1 MKIRFTN
8 NALLVSG
15 VFFAILGFFTDSL
28 VPPFMFGCCFGFTIL
43 NLMDDFKSTRIES

>member
-15 VFFAILGFFTDSL
+15 VFFAILSFFNDSL
-28 VPPFMFGCCFGFTIL
+28 FPSFMFGCCFGFTIL
-43 NLMDDFKSTRIES
+43 NLMDDYKSTRIES